1 MQGAIING
9 RGQNVTSRL
18 TPLSLQV
25 DNKYRG
31 DHRRVVNLVRAS
43 GVFDDLVDIRQ
54 ALETL
59 LREHG
64 DLQLVRVKGAPH

>member
-1 MQGAIING
+1 MQGAIIKG
-9 RGQNVTSRL
+9 PGQNVRL

-43 GVFDDLVDIRQ
+43 GVFDDLVEISQ

-59 LREHG
+59 PREHG

>member
-1 MQGAIING
+1 MQGAIIKG
-9 RGQNVTSRL
+9 PGQNVRVTL
-18 TPLSLQV
+18 LSLQV
-25 DNKYRG
+25 DNKYGG

>member
-1 MQGAIING
+1 MQGAIIKG
-9 RGQNVTSRL
+9 PGQNVRVML
-18 TPLSLQV
+18 LSLQV
-25 DNKYRG
+25 DNKYGG

-43 GVFDDLVDIRQ
+43 GVFNDLVEIFQ

-59 LREHG
+59 SREHG

>member
-1 MQGAIING
+1 MQGAIIKG
-9 RGQNVTSRL
+9 PGQNVRVML
-18 TPLSLQV
+18 LSLQV
-25 DNKYRG
+25 DNKYGG

-43 GVFDDLVDIRQ
+43 GVFDDLVEISQ

-59 LREHG
+59 PREHG

>member
-1 MQGAIING
+1 MQGAIIKG
-9 RGQNVTSRL
+9 PGQNVRVML
-18 TPLSLQV
+18 LSLQV
-25 DNKYRG
+25 DNKYGG

-43 GVFDDLVDIRQ
+43 GVFDDLVDILQ

-59 LREHG
+59 PRENG